1 MQNPTT
7 TVLAFF
13 AHPDD
18 AEFLCAGTLAR
29 LRARGLTMHFA
40 TMTAG
45 DGGSA
50 ALPPAEIARIRLS
63 EAAQAAAL
71 LDGTHQW
78 AGAQDLLICY
88 DQPTLRRVIEIVRR
102 VNPQLVFT
110 HSPQDYLL
118 DHEVTSQLVRAAC
131 FAASVPN
138 VQTLAAHP
146 AAATAHV
153 PHLYYSDALEGKD
166 SFGTPVPPGFYVDIS
181 DVIETKAQM
190 LACHASQRD
199 WLLRQHG
206 MDQYLQ
212 AMRDWSAQRGA
223 EAGVAYAEAFRQHLG
238 HAYPQTNLLTEVL
251 GMLPAAS
258 QPKTDKPNL

>member
-1 MQNPTT
+1 MLNQNPA
-7 TVLAFF
+7 VLAFF

-29 LRARGLTMHFA
+29 LHSRGFTIHFA

-50 ALPPAEIARIRLS
+50 ELPPAEIARIRLD
-63 EAAQAAAL
+63 EAAQAAAV

-78 AGAQDLLICY
+78 ADAQDLLVCY

-102 VNPQLVFT
+102 VHPQIVFT

-138 VQTLAAHP
+138 VHTLADNP
-146 AAATAHV
+146 ASATTHV
-153 PHLYYSDALEGKD
+153 PRLYYSDALEGKD
-166 SFGTPVPPGFYVDIS
+166 SFGAPVPPGFYVDIS
-181 DVIETKAQM
+181 ETIETKARM
-190 LACHASQRD
+190 LACHASQRE

-206 MDQYLQ
+206 LDQYLQ

-223 EAGVAYAEAFRQHLG
+223 AAGVAYAEAFRQHLG
-238 HAYPQTNLLTEVL
+238 HAYPQTNLLAEVL
-251 GMLPAAS
+251 GVLPTKTK
-258 QPKTDKPNL
+258 PK

>member
-1 MQNPTT
+1 MQNPNSTA
-7 TVLAFF
+7 LAFF

-29 LRARGLTMHFA
+29 LRARGCTIHCA

-50 ALPPAEIARIRLS
+50 ELPPAEIARLRLN
-63 EAAQAAAL
+63 EAAQAAAV

-78 AGAQDLLICY
+78 AGTQDLLVCY

-138 VQTLAAHP
+138 VQTLSE
-146 AAATAHV
+146 AAAPALARV

-166 SFGTPVPPGFYVDIS
+166 SFGAPVPPGFYVDIS
-181 DVIETKAQM
+181 ETIETKARM
-190 LACHASQRD
+190 LACHTSQRT

-238 HAYPQTNLLTEVL
+238 HAYPQTNLLADVL
-251 GMLPAAS
+251 GVLPANAAS
-258 QPKTDKPNL
+258 KS

>member
-1 MQNPTT
+1 MQNSTST
-7 TVLAFF
+7 ALAFF

-18 AEFLCAGTLAR
+18 AEFLCAGALAR
-29 LRARGLTMHFA
+29 LHARGFTIHFA

-50 ALPPAEIARIRLS
+50 ELPPAEIARIRLG
-63 EAAQAAAL
+63 EAAQSAAL
-71 LDGTHQW
+71 LAGTHQW
-78 AGAQDLLICY
+78 AGSQDLLLCY
-88 DQPTLRRVIEIVRR
+88 DPPTLRRVIEIVRR

-118 DHEVTSQLVRAAC
+118 DHEITSQLVRAAC

-138 VQTLAAHP
+138 VQTLAETATP
-146 AAATAHV
+146 ATAHV
-153 PHLYYSDALEGKD
+153 PHLYYCDALEGKD
-166 SFGTPVPPGFYVDIS
+166 SFGAPVPPGFYVDIS
-181 DVIETKAQM
+181 DEIETKAQM
-190 LACHASQRD
+190 LACHASQRE

-212 AMRDWSAQRGA
+212 AMRDWSARRGT

-238 HAYPQTNLLTEVL
+238 HAYPQSNLLAEVL
-251 GMLPAAS
+251 GILPAQA
-258 QPKTDKPNL
+258 Q

>member
-1 MQNPTT
+1 MHDSNPTA
-7 TVLAFF
+7 LAFF

-29 LRARGLTMHFA
+29 LRAQGFVIHFA

-50 ALPPAEIARIRLS
+50 ELPPGEIAQLRLG

-71 LDGTHQW
+71 LGGSHQW
-78 AGAQDLLICY
+78 ADTKDLLICY
-88 DQPTLRRVIEIVRR
+88 DQPTLRRVIEIVRHI
-102 VNPQLVFT
+102 NPQIVFT

-138 VQTLAAHP
+138 VQTLAE
-146 AAATAHV
+146 AAASATAHV

-166 SFGTPVPPGFYVDIS
+166 SFGAPVPPGFYIDIS

-190 LACHASQRD
+190 LACHASQRE

-212 AMRDWSAQRGA
+212 AMRDWSARRGA
-223 EAGVAYAEAFRQHLG
+223 EAGRAYAEAFRQHLG
-238 HAYPQTNLLTEVL
+238 HAYPQTNLLAEVL
-251 GMLPAAS
+251 GVLPTKIPA
-258 QPKTDKPNL
+258 KD

>member
-1 MQNPTT
+1 MQNPNPIA
-7 TVLAFF
+7 LAFF

-29 LRARGLTMHFA
+29 LRKQGFTIHFA
-40 TMTAG
+40 TTTAG

-50 ALPPAEIARIRLS
+50 ELPPAEIARIRLG
-63 EAAQAAAL
+63 EAALAAAM

-78 AGAQDLLICY
+78 ANLHDLLVCY
-88 DQPTLRRVIEIVRR
+88 DPPTLRRVIEIVRR
-102 VNPQLVFT
+102 ANPQIVFT

-118 DHEVTSQLVRAAC
+118 DHEITSQLVRAAC

-138 VQTLAAHP
+138 VQTLAE
-146 AAATAHV
+146 AAALATIHV

-166 SFGTPVPPGFYVDIS
+166 SFGVTVPPGFYVDITET
-181 DVIETKAQM
+181 IETKAQM
-190 LACHASQRD
+190 LACHASQRE

-238 HAYPQTNLLTEVL
+238 HAYPQTNLLAEVL
-251 GMLPAAS
+251 GILP
-258 QPKTDKPNL
+258 TKPPAKN